1 MNKQEI
7 FNSATYDYMN
17 AINDISLMCEEINKD
32 KKDLL
37 YGFDILLQIGLMH
50 LLTIDKE
57 ISQLEIEFLSKIVY
71 ENDLMKLANEKG
83 DFGISWEKLYF
94 LKDDKS
100 YGMLVE
106 HIYKLFEIDLMN
118 FILSF
123 ITLDTNTDDDYLNR
137 IKGHIRNISIK
148 LLSIDGL
155 TDAEL
160 EKCYSILNEY
170 VFNRMDNIKNTIYLM
185 KKKIN
190 IG

>member
-7 FNSATYDYMN
+7 FNSAIYDYMN

>member
-17 AINDISLMCEEINKD
+17 AINDISFMCEEINKD

-50 LLTIDKE
+50 LLTIDKK